1 MSNERE
7 NVLWAKARMPKS
19 VYEQK
24 DILKGIDVET
34 REEICKALHLR
45 IFVLLASNGIKIKSS
60 SHRVKSDERIEEKI
74 ERKNVIYPFPLN
86 DNFGIRIIT
95 EEPDREKI
103 KNIIQSAFPITP
115 ALLPDGKASAR
126 DYRDP
131 SVRSEHIENHNPHMS
146 DRYSAMH
153 VNFIFRREGS
163 DVYDI
168 GEVQVMTKEE
178 LKIYNE
184 TRPFYSNGLS

>member
-1 MSNERE
+1 MNERE
-7 NVLWAKARMPKS
+7 NVLWTKARMPQS

-24 DILKGIDVET
+24 DILKSISAPA

-45 IFVLLASNGIKIKSS
+45 IYSMLASNGIKIESS
-60 SHRVKSDERIEEKI
+60 SHRVKTDERIEEKI
-74 ERKNVIYPFPLN
+74 KRKNVIYPFPLN
-86 DNFGIRIIT
+86 DIYGIRIIT
-95 EEPDREKI
+95 EESDREKI
-103 KNIIQSAFPITP
+103 KNIIQSAFPATP
-115 ALLPDGKASAR
+115 ALLPDGKASVR
-126 DYRDP
+126 DYRNP
-131 SVRSEHIENHNPHMS
+131 GVRSEHIENHNPHMS

-153 VNFIFRREGS
+153 VNFIFRRKTS

-184 TRPFYSNGLS
+184 TRPFYPNGHS